1 MTRVYLA
8 LGSNLG
14 DRLANLRAAIASL
27 DERGIAVTAKVF
39 RLGNA
44 PVPARRPD
52 PRS

>member
-27 DERGIAVTAKVF
+27 DERGIAVTA
-39 RLGNA
+39 RSSA
-44 PVPARRPD
+44 WETPPVPAGQ
-52 PRS
+52 SSNS